1 MRRAAVGALV
11 FLASFAVTAPVQANT
26 IAYPL
31 SEIQQ
36 AFLSHDDFGAL
47 ADWGTIKPDAS
58 TTPEC
63 RDSGSGGYMCSRS
76 YIDLSDGWYAR
87 PRVFTVESLSDATQ
101 ATAVFARQRGLA
113 MANAS
118 EVLSDS
124 ARDFGVQSQLPN
136 GMLVVTSGRLD
147 RNHYIE
153 ISCWASRSPVTDVNT
168 CTQMI
173 LNAQT
178 ARLADLV
185 SPRVAVPEA
194 PSDVLIDAKKGN
206 VTVTWLPPE
215 SDGGAPILD
224 FTATSTTGDLKCS
237 SAATSGTVQTC
248 TVSGAQLGESYV
260 FTVTARNE
268 AGVGQVSAPSS
279 PVGFTTK
286 PGKPRAMKAAAR
298 GTDASINWKAP
309 RETGGLKISRYIVR
323 DNVGATVCSTVQRS
337 CLVSGLAFGTRYRFT
352 IQAINA
358 RGAGPRQSS
367 RWIRTSPAPVS
378 TPVNSPDPGPD
389 PKPEQSLS

>member
-1 MRRAAVGALV
+1 MRRAVAGAVV
-11 FLASFAVTAPVQANT
+11 FLASIAAIAPVQANT

-31 SEIQQ
+31 SEIQK

-47 ADWGTIKPDAS
+47 ADWGTIKPDVS

-63 RDSGSGGYMCSRS
+63 REGGSGGYICARS
-76 YIDLSDGWYAR
+76 YIDLGDGWYAR
-87 PRVFTVESLSDATQ
+87 PRVFTLESLSDSAH
-101 ATAVFARQRGLA
+101 AAAVFARQRGLA

-118 EVLSDS
+118 EVLTDT
-124 ARDFGVQSQLPN
+124 ARDFGVQYELPN

-147 RNHYIE
+147 RNHYVE
-153 ISCWASRSPVTDVNT
+153 ISCWASRSPVADVNT

-185 SPRVAVPEA
+185 SPRVTVPEA
-194 PSDVLIDAKKGN
+194 PSDVLVDAKKGN
-206 VTVTWLPPE
+206 VTVTWLPPQ

-224 FTATSTTGDLKCS
+224 FTATSTTGDLSCS
-237 SAATSGTVQTC
+237 SAPTSGTVQACMAT
-248 TVSGAQLGESYV
+248 GAQPGVSYV

-268 AGVGQVSAPSS
+268 AGVSRPSAPSS
-279 PVGFTTK
+279 PAGFTTRPSK
-286 PGKPRAMKAAAR
+286 VRNVKASAR
-298 GTDASINWKAP
+298 GTEASIRWTAP
-309 RETGGLKISRYIVR
+309 RETGGLKISRYVVR
-323 DNVGATVCSTVQRS
+323 DNFGATVCSTSERS
-337 CLVSGLAFGTRYRFT
+337 CIATGLAFGTRYRFAVE
-352 IQAINA
+352 AINA

-367 RWIRTSPAPVS
+367 RWIRTGPAPSS
-378 TPVNSPDPGPD
+378 TPVSSPEPVPN